1 MLKYLEGNKM
11 HNIKESLINYLEQN
25 NLKYIDR
32 DNKISHQCVNP
43 SHQENSPSAFTVLE
57 SGNEYNHCSS
67 CNFHMNTES
76 LYKFLELG
84 FDEKVLFVNQIKN
97 ILKQAE
103 PKLEKESAQIF
114 LPIKE
119 AMFNK
124 PYRGISAETFEKV
137 NAYHTFKDSY
147 YGRRIIIPIYNYRN
161 ELKSFEAISTSS
173 KIQPKV
179 LRPKNVLT
187 TGLFGFEHLLGE
199 SDSAFLTEGLFSALS
214 FWELGYQSI
223 FNFGLGNIKDKIK
236 TLHLKGIKNIILAGD
251 ADSAGKQ
258 LNKECYHLL
267 KHNFNVAFFQFP
279 YNFQNKG
286 DANDLLKIGREVLQ
300 ECIDKTLTKGLIKI
314 KCAKIAE

>member
-1 MLKYLEGNKM
+1 M
-11 HNIKESLINYLEQN
+11 HSIKEALINYLEQN
-25 NLKYIDR
+25 NLKYIER
-32 DNKISHQCVNP
+32 ENKISHQCVNP

-97 ILKQAE
+97 MLKQSE
-103 PKLEKESAQIF
+103 PKLEKQIAPVY

-124 PYRGISAETFEKV
+124 PYRGISAETFEKIG
-137 NAYHTFKDSY
+137 AYHTFKDSY
-147 YGRRIIIPIYNYRN
+147 YGKRIIIPIYNYKN
-161 ELKSFEAISTSS
+161 ELRSFEAISTNA

-179 LRPKNVLT
+179 LRPKSIDT
-187 TGLFGFEHLLGE
+187 TNLFGFEHLLGE
-199 SDSAFLTEGLFSALS
+199 SDTLFLCEGLFSALS

-236 TLHLKGIKNIILAGD
+236 ILHLKGIKNIILASD
-251 ADSAGKQ
+251 NDEAGRPFS
-258 LNKECYHLL
+258 KECYHLL
-267 KHNFNVAFFQFP
+267 KHNFNTTFFQFP

-286 DANDLLKIGREVLQ
+286 DANDLLKKDREILQ
-300 ECIDKTLTKGLIKI
+300 ECIDKSLSKGLIKI
-314 KCAKIAE
+314 KYNKIQ

>member
-1 MLKYLEGNKM
+1 MT
-11 HNIKESLINYLEQN
+11 NIKDSLINYLEQN

-84 FDEKVLFVNQIKN
+84 FDEKLMFVNQIKN
-97 ILKQAE
+97 MLKQAE
-103 PKLEKESAQIF
+103 PTLKKESTQIF

-119 AMFNK
+119 AMFDK

-137 NAYHTFKDSY
+137 SAYHTFKEAY
-147 YGRRIIIPIYNYRN
+147 YGRRIIFPIYNIDKQ
-161 ELKSFEAISTSS
+161 LILFEAVSTN
-173 KIQPKV
+173 KNIQPKV
-179 LRPKNVLT
+179 LRNKGVDT
-187 TGLFGFEHLLGE
+187 SKLFGFEHLLGE

-214 FWELGYQSI
+214 FWELGYQGL
-223 FNFGLGNIKDKIK
+223 FNFGVASIKDKIK
-236 TLHLKGIKNIILAGD
+236 TLHIKGIKNIILAGD
-251 ADSAGKQ
+251 FDEAGKQ
-258 LNKECYHLL
+258 FSKECYHLL

-279 YNFQNKG
+279 YNSPEKC
-286 DANDLLKIGREVLQ
+286 DANDLLKKDREILQ
-300 ECIDKTLTKGLIKI
+300 ECIDKTLSKGLIKI
-314 KCAKIAE
+314 KYNKKQEIKLKQGK